1 MATVP
6 DPLKSETIVEGMAD
20 TEYTEKKRAAFCAV
34 KAAMDM
40 LVAVTEPKCGALPV
54 PASAATVTMGLPKP
68 PPLILPPPPPPGP
81 HHLNA
86 PIANGVH
93 EVSNMLNRTL
103 AKNAHLFSAV
113 NAKAAAAAAN
123 SSASSVSASPA
134 VKLTTPAANAVSAAN
149 AAANANAAAQAN
161 IREQTETLKLFKKQ
175 IQEAKNQRSL
185 ETINGLLEKKKNVL
199 TELQISQLKALI
211 EDKKKSFK
219 QRKIFSNG
227 PTLARKV
234 QPQPHRPLRP
244 IPNSNL
250 NAESNSNTEP
260 TASGVGQA
268 SRRQIGISPP
278 IQPRRNQNSRK
289 VAQQA
294 ANALKKGGSRRKTQK
309 RR

>member
-6 DPLKSETIVEGMAD
+6 DPLKSETIVEGMTDAA
-20 TEYTEKKRAAFCAV
+20 YMEKKKLAFCAV
-34 KAAMDM
+34 KKAMDM
-40 LVAVTEPKCGALPV
+40 LVEVTEPNCGARSSLPAGLTFGV
-54 PASAATVTMGLPKP
+54 PTKSNPS
-68 PPLILPPPPPPGP
+68 IIIPPPPSGP
-81 HHLNA
+81 HPLNA
-86 PIANGVH
+86 PIAKGVS
-93 EVSNMLNRTL
+93 ETLNIANRSLANSNSI
-103 AKNAHLFSAV
+103 FP
-113 NAKAAAAAAN
+113 AAN

-134 VKLTTPAANAVSAAN
+134 VTMTTPAANAVSAAN

-211 EDKKKSFK
+211 EDKKKSFE

-234 QPQPHRPLRP
+234 QPQPYRQLRP

-268 SRRQIGISPP
+268 SSRQIDISPP
-278 IQPRRNQNSRK
+278 LQTRRKLNLGK
-289 VAQQA
+289 VAHPA

>member
-1 MATVP
+1 MTDAAY
-6 DPLKSETIVEGMAD
+6 M
-20 TEYTEKKRAAFCAV
+20 EKKKLAFCAV
-34 KAAMDM
+34 KKAMDM
-40 LVAVTEPKCGALPV
+40 LVEVTEPNCGALPV
-54 PASAATVTMGLPKP
+54 PTSAATVTAGLPKP
-68 PPLILPPPPPPGP
+68 PPFIIPPPPSGP
-81 HHLNA
+81 LPLNA
-86 PIANGVH
+86 PIAKGVR
-93 EVSNMLNRTL
+93 ETLNIANRSLANSNSI
-103 AKNAHLFSAV
+103 FP
-113 NAKAAAAAAN
+113 AAN

-185 ETINGLLEKKKNVL
+185 ETINGLLEKKKKVL

-211 EDKKKSFK
+211 EDKKKSFE

-234 QPQPHRPLRP
+234 QPQPYRPLRP

-268 SRRQIGISPP
+268 SRRQIDIPP
-278 IQPRRNQNSRK
+278 LQTRRKLNPGK

-294 ANALKKGGSRRKTQK
+294 ANALKKVGGRRKTQK